1 MNARCLSIRHRVRCA
16 STAALTVGLF
26 AAVMPTAQAQ
36 QDLFLSGGEIADTA
50 YYSYV
55 GAIIPFGHHDGGR
68 GWFQRYWLD
77 AFGYEYDGAP
87 GRVHAD
93 VIGGEAALGYGGSDA
108 RGWWNLSAGLRYTD
122 THLSPDDPSAHARG
136 SQVGGK
142 LQLEGE
148 AQVGDAW
155 RLGGIASY
163 TSEQNGYWARV
174 RLMRGPYT
182 RAFGIEALANGNQEA
197 DATAVGFVTTFQ
209 PGNASKWSIGLKAGY
224 RFQQDADGAY
234 GGIELGYA
242 F

>member
-1 MNARCLSIRHRVRCA
+1 MSARCSFLRDQLRSASAASLAIGLSF
-16 STAALTVGLF
+16 AL
-26 AAVMPTAQAQ
+26 APQARAQ
-36 QDLFLSGGEIADTA
+36 QDLLLSGGEIADTA

-55 GAIIPFGHHDGGR
+55 GAIIPFGRHDGGR

-77 AFGYEYDGAP
+77 AFGYQYDGAP
-87 GRVHAD
+87 GRVQAD
-93 VIGGEAALGYGGSDA
+93 VVGGEAALGYGGSDA
-108 RGWWNLSAGLRYTD
+108 RGWWNVSAGVRYTD
-122 THLSPDDPSAHARG
+122 TNLSPDDPTAHARG
-136 SQVGGK
+136 SQLGGK
-142 LQLEGE
+142 LQFEGE
-148 AQVGDAW
+148 GQLGVAW

-174 RLMRGPYT
+174 RLLHGPYT

-197 DATAVGFVTTFQ
+197 DATAVGLVTTFQ

-224 RFQQDADGAY
+224 RFQQDANGAY